1 MPCEAIRHVFSS
13 CRINVLEGNLPDQL
27 QEINTEERLLKER
40 KSYSNGGSLPWLTK
54 EFCSE
59 VVSTSRAVNKPGGKK
74 EPFYLRYVSQRAPE
88 LSNERVTVFGRD
100 N

>member
-1 MPCEAIRHVFSS
+1 MRGAIRETI
-13 CRINVLEGNLPDQL
+13 REK
-27 QEINTEERLLKER
+27 TR
-40 KSYSNGGSLPWLTK
+40 KKIREQAATAAAAAVAAAAQA
-54 EFCSE
+54 E